1 MIGGSGVAP
10 FGAAPSGAAPRKDR
24 RRRGLLFL
32 LLLPLFFAFGGLTV
46 DYLHGSPSPTP
57 PSPTPTPT
65 QPAVAAVSATPQA
78 SASEAVAGVDVA
90 ASPTAAST
98 NNASTAGPD
107 FSITGGAAHLA
118 PGALVPIRLTLTNPN
133 DTPIYV
139 TALTVAIAPDSS
151 PPGCKSAA
159 NIRIT
164 QSNASTANPILVSAR
179 ARVTLTTAPRAPQ
192 ITLLNLPDVNQDVC
206 KGKSFVLTY
215 GGSAHS

>member
-10 FGAAPSGAAPRKDR
+10 LGGAPSGAAPRKDR

-46 DYLHGSPSPTP
+46 DYLHGNPGATP
-57 PSPTPTPT
+57 PPSLAPT
-65 QPAVAAVSATPQA
+65 QPTVAAGSATPQA

-90 ASPTAAST
+90 ASPTPPST
-98 NNASTAGPD
+98 NNASTTGPD

-133 DTPIYV
+133 DNPIYV

-164 QSNASTANPILVSAR
+164 QSNASTANPIAVSAR
-179 ARVTLTTAPRAPQ
+179 ASVTLTTAPRAPQ